1 MKIYLFCEELHSV
14 GSVHTEQ
21 LRKQIK
27 LMSEMGAAS
36 GQIRSMKLQDCSRMQ
51 RLKHMM
57 RSCTSF
63 WWLRS
68 QYNFLLPKLVSENL
82 SSKGN

>member
-63 WWLRS
+63 WWLRG
-68 QYNFLLPKLVSENL
+68 LPGHSTTSYFQNWFQRI
-82 SSKGN
+82 